1 MGFLDI
7 FSNYPVHNPNMKFAT
22 KLSLLFFFLCLGVF
36 VLPFYFPLHNKT
48 ISASYDYHFNN
59 FIAAISL
66 ILTLGLSILFFYKQF
81 GSPVKIKSLLNK
93 ITDEKANRLSIKHL
107 FISILIFSIVTL
119 TLYSLNANYGYGEE
133 AYFLYRIDRLRLHQ
147 IPYRDFEY
155 AYGILF
161 IYLPYFINQLFG
173 VESSIP
179 GYYISQLLFNS
190 VALCI
195 LFFCINNFGLSLR
208 RKKILFYFLVCCFIP
223 YQNGL
228 NCSLFRYV
236 IPILLIFL
244 LLKYR
249 TGMLPF
255 HWRKATGL
263 AVLSA
268 LIVVFYFGI
277 SLEIAIALLIAE
289 IAFLGYAW
297 IYEKKYEYLLSLT
310 ILIILLLGFY
320 FFVLESDFLQ
330 TLKSFK
336 SGAMN
341 WIVIP
346 SPSIC
351 LYVIDFLFVNFILAA
366 KVLNREE
373 PVWIFPLVFN
383 LVILAAAFGRCDP
396 THILDNGL
404 SVFMLAFILLSQF
417 PSKFFRFHNVAFFLV
432 FVVAMNI
439 SSLLTY
445 KESIG
450 MVLIKKF
457 SGNSAMADVVRKTAG
472 LLDKTKAGKMEG
484 FMQKQQSRPDTAVM
498 ARYSKIA
505 LPFYVDPEIYL
516 YLLHHGN
523 YAPEFYT
530 DLLNVGTESQLQ
542 HKLNDL
548 MNDQHEY
555 MIIPEK
561 YLSLN
566 RLYSRTNKE
575 ERKFITTLFFFP
587 FMYNKVNDS
596 RKLQEP
602 IYRYIINNYDTV
614 GVIKKGY
621 VLVKRHY
628 L

>member
-1 MGFLDI
+1 
-7 FSNYPVHNPNMKFAT
+7 MKFAT
-22 KLSLLFFFLCLGVF
+22 KLSLLFSFLCLGVF

-59 FIAAISL
+59 FIAAIFL
-66 ILTLGLSILFFYKQF
+66 ILTLLLSILLFYKNF
-81 GSPVKIKSLLNK
+81 GSPAKTKNLLNV
-93 ITDEKANRLSIKHL
+93 ITEEKRGKLPIRHL
-107 FISILIFSIVTL
+107 FISVLIFSVVTL
-119 TLYSLNANYGYGEE
+119 ILYFLNANYGYGEE

-147 IPYRDFEY
+147 LPYRDFEY

-161 IYLPYFINQLFG
+161 IYLPYFINKLFG
-173 VESSIP
+173 FESSIP
-179 GYYISQLLFNS
+179 GYYISQLLFNGI
-190 VALCI
+190 ALCI
-195 LFFCINNFGLSLR
+195 LFFCINKFGLSSR

-244 LLKYR
+244 LLKNR
-249 TGMLPF
+249 DWMLPF

-268 LIVVFYFGI
+268 LTVVFYFGI
-277 SLEIAIALLIAE
+277 SLEIAIALLIAQ

-297 IYEKKYEYLLSLT
+297 IYERKYEYLLSLM
-310 ILIILLLGFY
+310 ILILLLLGFY

-404 SVFMLAFILLSQF
+404 SVFILAFLLYSQF
-417 PSKFFRFHNVAFFLV
+417 PVKYFRYHVIAFLLV
-432 FVVAMNI
+432 FVIAMNT
-439 SSLLTY
+439 SNLLTY

-484 FMQKQQSRPDTAVM
+484 FMSKQQSRADTAAM

-505 LPFYVDPEIYL
+505 LPFYVDAEIYL
-516 YLLHHGN
+516 FLLHHGN
-523 YAPEFYT
+523 YAPEFYS
-530 DLLNVGTESQLQ
+530 DLLNVGTESQLE
-542 HKLNDL
+542 HKLNNL
-548 MNDQHEY
+548 MDDQHEY

-561 YLSLN
+561 YLTLS
-566 RLYSRTNKE
+566 RLYSKTNKE
-575 ERKFITTLFFFP
+575 ERKFISTLFFFP
-587 FMYNKVNDS
+587 FRYNKVNDS
-596 RKLQEP
+596 RILQEP
-602 IYRYIINNYDTV
+602 IYRYIINHYDTISV
-614 GVIKKGY
+614 VKKGY
-621 VLVKRHY
+621 ILVKRHY

>member
-1 MGFLDI
+1 
-7 FSNYPVHNPNMKFAT
+7 MKFAIR
-22 KLSLLFFFLCLGVF
+22 LSLLFSFLCLGVF
-36 VLPFYFPLHNKT
+36 VVPFYFPFLKKT

-59 FIAAISL
+59 FIAAIFL
-66 ILTLGLSILFFYKQF
+66 ILTLLLSILLFYKVF
-81 GSPVKIKSLLNK
+81 GSAAKTKTLLSVM
-93 ITDEKANRLSIKHL
+93 TEEKGESLSIKHL
-107 FISILIFSIVTL
+107 LISIFIFSLVTL
-119 TLYSLNANYGYGEE
+119 ILYSLNANYGYGEE
-133 AYFLYRIDRLRLHQ
+133 AYFLYRIDRLKLHQ
-147 IPYRDFEY
+147 LPYRDFEY

-173 VESSIP
+173 FSSSIP

-190 VALCI
+190 VALII
-195 LFFCINNFGLSLR
+195 LFFCINNFGLSLG

-223 YQNGL
+223 FQNGL

-236 IPILLIFL
+236 IPIFLIL
-244 LLKYR
+244 LLVKYR
-249 TGMLPF
+249 SRMLPF
-255 HWRKATGL
+255 NWKKAIGL
-263 AVLSA
+263 AVMSA
-268 LIVVFYFGI
+268 LMVVFYFGI

-289 IAFLGYAW
+289 IAFLGYAS
-297 IYEKKYEYLLSLT
+297 IYEKRYEYLLSLA

-320 FFVLESDFLQ
+320 LFVLESDFLQ

-351 LYVIDFLFVNFILAA
+351 LYVVDFLLVNFILAV
-366 KVLNREE
+366 KILNREE

-396 THILDNGL
+396 NHILDNGL
-404 SVFMLAFILLSQF
+404 SVFILAFVLLSQF
-417 PSKFFRFHNVAFFLV
+417 SAKYFRVHIVAFLLV

-439 SSLLTY
+439 STLLTY

-472 LLDKTKAGKMEG
+472 ILDRTKAGKMEG
-484 FMQKQQSRPDTAVM
+484 FIQKQQSKSDTAAM
-498 ARYSKIA
+498 ARYPMIA

-530 DLLNVGTESQLQ
+530 DLLNVGTESQMQ

-548 MNDQHEY
+548 MNAQHQY
-555 MIIPEK
+555 MVIPEK
-561 YLSLN
+561 YLRLD
-566 RLYSRTNKE
+566 RLYSKTNKE
-575 ERKFITTLFFFP
+575 ERKFISTLFFFP
-587 FMYNKVNDS
+587 FLYHKVNDS
-596 RKLQEP
+596 RVLEEP
-602 IYRYIINNYDTV
+602 VYRFIINNYDSIEV
-614 GVIKKGY
+614 VKKGY